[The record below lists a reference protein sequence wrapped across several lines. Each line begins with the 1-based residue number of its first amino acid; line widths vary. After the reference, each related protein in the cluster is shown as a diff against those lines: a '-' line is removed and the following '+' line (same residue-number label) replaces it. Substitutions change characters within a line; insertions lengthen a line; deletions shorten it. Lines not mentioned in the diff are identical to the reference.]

1 MLVPLMRALVG
12 YAMLFMA
19 IGLIVSYFISGFG
32 EFMLLILLLIGAY
45 VLLCR
50 C

>member
-1 MLVPLMRALVG
+1 MRALIG

-19 IGLIVSYFISGFG
+19 IGILISYFISGFC
-32 EFMLLILLLIGAY
+32 EFVLVTAMLILAY
-45 VLLCR
+45 VLLCFD

>member
-1 MLVPLMRALVG
+1 MNALLG

-19 IGLIVSYFISGFG
+19 IGIVVSYFISGFC
-32 EFMLLILLLIGAY
+32 EFLIVVILLLGAY
-45 VLLCR
+45 LLLCR

>member
-1 MLVPLMRALVG
+1 MKALFG
-12 YAMLFMA
+12 YGMLFMA
-19 IGLIVSYFISGFG
+19 LGMLVPHFVSGFG
-32 EFMLLILLLIGAY
+32 EFLLIVVLLLGAY

>member
-1 MLVPLMRALVG
+1 MRALIG

-19 IGLIVSYFISGFG
+19 VGMLVSYFVSGFG
-32 EFMLLILLLIGAY
+32 EFMCVLLFLVGAY
-45 VLLCR
+45 LLLCR

>member
-1 MLVPLMRALVG
+1 MRALVG

-19 IGLIVSYFISGFG
+19 VGMLVSYFVSGFC
-32 EFMLLILLLIGAY
+32 EFLLVVLFLLGAY

-50 C
+50 CC

>member
-1 MLVPLMRALVG
+1 MKALIG
-12 YAMLFMA
+12 YGMLFMA
-19 IGLIVSYFISGFG
+19 LGMLVSYFVSGFG
-32 EFMLLILLLIGAY
+32 EFLLIIVLLLGAY